1 MKPALSLLKRTDFEG
16 ALLVVLM
23 LLGFALI

>member
-1 MKPALSLLKRTDFEG
+1 MKPALSLLKRADIEG